1 MATNDWLL
9 LRLPARDELPLA
21 WAAADADGQL
31 LSMPSTEVGAGL
43 HTMSTGR
50 RVVLLVPAARV
61 SQFAVA
67 LPAGNEARMQ
77 QLAPFAL
84 EDQVSGDID
93 DLHFAVGSRDAA
105 TGQVPVAV
113 TDRESMQQWLARA
126 AELQLLPRAMFSE
139 SDLAPALPGHVS
151 IVLVD
156 DQLLMRNEAGLPV
169 LMPASD
175 PVLALEMLLGPDSDM
190 AAAQVSI
197 HGSPEDWARHSVSI
211 ETLRDRVAAFKV
223 HLGADGLL
231 SLFASGLSRCRPINL
246 LQGTFRPQTARRGDW
261 RQWRAVAGAA
271 AALLALQVGSSWW
284 EARQL
289 RQASNEMDQTIRRTY
304 EAIFPG
310 QNPGADPLRTLERR
324 LKEVAGGSS
333 QRGDLLYML
342 AAVAAAR
349 ENVPVTTLQ
358 SLTYRTGALTI
369 KLSGPDASALEEF
382 SQALRAG
389 DYQASLTTGSQ
400 QEDSFEGQIE
410 MELQGT

>member
-1 MATNDWLL
+1 MATNYWLL
-9 LRLPARDELPLA
+9 LRLPARDELPLT

-31 LSMPSTEVGAGL
+31 LSMPSTEIGAGL

-50 RVVLLVPAARV
+50 RVALVVPAARV
-61 SQFAVA
+61 SQFSVA
-67 LPAGNEARMQ
+67 LPAGNEARLQ

-105 TGQVPVAV
+105 SGQVPVAV
-113 TDRESMQQWLARA
+113 TDRVSMQQWLARA
-126 AELQLLPRAMFSE
+126 GELQLLPRAMFSE
-139 SDLAPALPGHVS
+139 NDLVPALPGHVS

-156 DQLLMRNEAGLPV
+156 DQLLMRNETGIPV
-169 LMPASD
+169 LMPAAD
-175 PVLALEMLLGPDSDM
+175 PALALEMLLGPEGDI
-190 AAAQVSI
+190 AAAQLAI
-197 HGSPEDWARHSVSI
+197 HASPEDWARHSDSI
-211 ETLRDRVAAFKV
+211 ERLRDRVASFKV
-223 HLGADGLL
+223 QLGNDGLL
-231 SLFASGLSRCRPINL
+231 SLFASGLATARPINL
-246 LQGTFRPQTARRGDW
+246 LQGAFRPQTARHGDW
-261 RQWRAVAGAA
+261 RQWRGAA
-271 AALLALQVGSSWW
+271 AAALALLALQLGSSWW

-289 RQASNEMDQTIRRTY
+289 RHASDEMNQTIRHTY

-310 QNPGADPLRTLERR
+310 QKPGADPMRTLEKR
-324 LKEVAGGSS
+324 LKELSGSSS

-358 SLTYRTGALTI
+358 SLTYKTGALTI
-369 KLSGPDASALEEF
+369 KLSGPDATALEEF

-389 DYQASLTTGSQ
+389 DYEASLTTGSQ
-400 QEDSFEGQIE
+400 QDDSFEGQIE